1 MKKLGVIG
9 GMGPEATSYFY
20 AKVIEQTK
28 ADSDQQHIDMI
39 ILSHASMPDRTEAI
53 RTGHRQAFLKEA
65 IRDAM
70 ILEQLGVSQI
80 AIPCNTSHAFLPEI
94 QAAVRVPIL
103 NMVKESVYSIQK
115 QQKPIKKAGILATDG
130 TLQCGLYQR
139 AFEEAGIHTAVPE
152 ASTQRLL
159 MSLIYDDVKSG
170 SYNNRWKFDRAYESL
185 LRQGCQAVLLACTE
199 LSVFQQYHTL
209 PPNCIDAM
217 DILVKESIR
226 RSGARLRDET
236 DRPGICPPEKQA
248 EQPCKRSNMA

>member
-20 AKVIEQTK
+20 AKVIERTE
-28 ADSDQQHIDMI
+28 AGCDQQHIDVI
-39 ILSHASMPDRTEAI
+39 ILGHASMPDRTEAI
-53 RTGHRQAFLKEA
+53 RTGRSEAFLKAA

-80 AIPCNTSHAFLPEI
+80 AIPCNTSHAFWPQL
-94 QAAVRVPIL
+94 QAAVRVPII
-103 NMVKESVYSIQK
+103 NMVTESVYSIQNW
-115 QQKPIKKAGILATDG
+115 QKKIKKAGLLATDG
-130 TLQCGLYQR
+130 TLQCGIYQR
-139 AFEEAGIHTAVPE
+139 AFEEAGIRTAVPE
-152 ASTQRLL
+152 EPAQQLL

-170 SYNNRWKFDRAYESL
+170 SYSSRWKFDRAYESL

-217 DILVKESIR
+217 DILVTESIV
-226 RSGARLRDET
+226 RSGARLRDQST
-236 DRPGICPPEKQA
+236 RPGGCRTNQKSI
-248 EQPCKRSNMA
+248 S